1 MWICARKHGPAPRN
15 QHCHSQKPVLL
26 LSWCSC
32 FAECGSK
39 STCSAFPP
47 CLLSLS
53 NNHMTRFHCWKW
65 HCRVEI
71 AFEFST
77 KSLQPKSAKK
87 IHWKNEAIYPT
98 VSPRTIER
106 NSSIRLAVVLV
117 ICQTRVHWIKWNI
130 NNLCLY
136 KYTVFSIVS
145 LLEVFWA
152 PKNVARRGARK
163 ESFGPSW
170 KKNMKTSW
178 NMVIEPNSCP

>member
-1 MWICARKHGPAPRN
+1 MWICARQHGPAPRN

-39 STCSAFPP
+39 STCSASPP

-65 HCRVEI
+65 HCRVQI

-77 KSLQPKSAKK
+77 KSLQPTNAKK
-87 IHWKNEAIYPT
+87 IHWKNEAICPT
-98 VSPRTIER
+98 VSTRTIER

-117 ICQTRVHWIKWNI
+117 ICQTRVHWIKGNV
-130 NNLCLY
+130 NN
-136 KYTVFSIVS
+136 FSGRPRM
-145 LLEVFWA
+145 WH
-152 PKNVARRGARK
+152 GARK
-163 ESFGPSW
+163 ESFSPRQEKEHENELKHGDRP
-170 KKNMKTSW
+170 KQLPVAKQLQMHHPFT
-178 NMVIEPNSCP
+178 NSTL